1 MKSDLILLFV
11 GVILGFASSVGTLKY
26 QEYCQR
32 KKALKL
38 LRIEISKIINYI
50 SPFTIK
56 NNKVKSENGEI
67 AEFTGISIHEIPNF
81 KMIMQLDLLL
91 NLEDDFRQSVYSIS
105 NDLESAE
112 KNRLYAIP
120 LLQQHNKTIELDL
133 YATIYFD
140 YLTSAKEKIEK
151 LIEKLKITK

>member
-1 MKSDLILLFV
+1 MKNDLILLIV
-11 GVILGFASSVGTLKY
+11 GVILGFASSIGTLKY

-38 LRIEISKIINYI
+38 LKIEISKIINYI
-50 SPFTIK
+50 SPFTVK
-56 NNKVKSENGEI
+56 NNKVESLIEEGIK
-67 AEFTGISIHEIPNF
+67 EFTGISIHEIPNF

-91 NLEDDFRQSVYSIS
+91 NLKDDFRESVYSIS

-120 LLQQHNKTIELDL
+120 LLQQPNRAIELDL
-133 YATIYFD
+133 YATIYLD
-140 YLTSAKEKIEK
+140 YLISAKEKIEK
-151 LIEKLKITK
+151 LIEKLKIK